1 MASNLHM
8 NGRQLEIEKAKL
20 KDEKAVLKELKA
32 SYQQASK
39 DIANNIRI
47 QQGRINVL
55 LKDID
60 NLSEVEKS
68 ILQAATYQ
76 KQFQER
82 LKKQIDGYIDT
93 LNSAQHSTMDKYL
106 KQCYD
111 TGFIGSIYDMHGQ
124 GVPIIA
130 PINQKQVARATA
142 LTPKLSRKMYGTY
155 AGDVKQA
162 VRREIS
168 RGIATADSFS
178 HIARNVNSA
187 TNMGFN
193 RMMRIVRTEGH
204 RIQSMSAFD
213 AQHAAKDAGADIV
226 KQWNAALDGKTRDTH
241 RQLDGQIRELDEP
254 FEVGGM
260 TAMYPSDFGDPA
272 EDINCRCALQ
282 QRAKW
287 ALDEDELQTLK
298 DRAAY
303 FGLDKSKRFADFEKK
318 YLKAADE
325 TSAAAKDMYA
335 LAESISNKHG
345 ININVDLVKNM
356 PDTVSRNLRA
366 LDELLDNYKHTVV
379 DYQFA
384 KSTNAEGG
392 SALMINGK
400 TAIKISPKNIKTA
413 VANDKLNIGKN
424 LDVSTTYHEFAH
436 ALSQSREKIDP
447 EFWKEVKKIRT
458 QYRKELKDI
467 EKAEIVDH
475 TMTAA
480 EAQIAK
486 KKIFISNYANTDID
500 EFLAEAF
507 TQAKLAKNPS
517 LYSQKVLEVVDKYFK
532 KKTVT
537 SAKIL
542 ENSVKSS
549 TLKTSEMFR
558 RSEGAKTRFKPISKE
573 KFDALTI
580 PAKKKGA
587 NIMIADERWEKRLR
601 DKDASAVCIGDTLIF
616 RKDAC
621 LSDILEETYHFEQNL
636 KGMNDD
642 KSPTLRTILNEIDAQ
657 KYLLDNAAKYK
668 IPRNE
673 TEHTKKLLKKY
684 EDDLK
689 RYQKGKRH
697 V

>member
-1 MASNLHM
+1 MANNLHM
-8 NGRQLEIEKAKL
+8 NGRQLEVEKAKL
-20 KDEKAVLKELKA
+20 KDERQVLKELKET
-32 SYQQASK
+32 YNKASK

-55 LKDID
+55 LKNID
-60 NLSEVEKS
+60 KLSDEEKS

-93 LNSAQHSTMDKYL
+93 LNSAQHGTMDKYL

-168 RGIATADSFS
+168 RGIATADSFA
-178 HIARNVNSA
+178 HIARNVNAA

-193 RMMRIVRTEGH
+193 KMMRIVRTEGH

-303 FGLDKSKRFADFEKK
+303 FGLDKSKSFADFEKK
-318 YLKAADE
+318 YLRAADE
-325 TSAAAKDMYA
+325 TSAATKDMSA
-335 LAESISNKHG
+335 LVESISNKHG

-366 LDELLDNYKHTVV
+366 LDELLDNYNHTVV

-413 VANDKLNIGKN
+413 GVTDTLNLGKN
-424 LDVSTTYHEFAH
+424 LDVSITYHEFAH

-447 EFWKEVKKIRT
+447 EFWKEIKKIRT

-486 KKIFISNYANTDID
+486 KKIFISNYADTEID

-517 LYSQKVLEVVDKYFK
+517 LYSQKVLEVVDKYFAK
-532 KKTVT
+532 KATA
-537 SAKIL
+537 SAKLNDIL
-542 ENSVKSS
+542 SANDRDKIKDI
-549 TLKTSEMFR
+549 TIRKTIKIKQGFSAFPEGDVLIEFTKNIEPDGNKFDVAMHGSPDAVGFGSRAANMSPRLLANIIRHHEDYHGQEIRLLACNTGVRVGEEYCFAEELANALGVVVYAPNDLLFIRKDGTFYIGIMEQGDLIPYKPNEM
-558 RSEGAKTRFKPISKE
+558 GRFK
-573 KFDALTI
+573 
-580 PAKKKGA
+580 
-587 NIMIADERWEKRLR
+587 
-601 DKDASAVCIGDTLIF
+601 
-616 RKDAC
+616 
-621 LSDILEETYHFEQNL
+621 
-636 KGMNDD
+636 
-642 KSPTLRTILNEIDAQ
+642 
-657 KYLLDNAAKYK
+657 
-668 IPRNE
+668 
-673 TEHTKKLLKKY
+673 
-684 EDDLK
+684 
-689 RYQKGKRH
+689 
-697 V
+697 